1 MPAPGNIVINDG
13 ATTPV
18 AHTFK
23 PISRDA
29 NGVVHYADQS
39 GGVPIGYARVTIN
52 VKQAPATLAPGST
65 AKSTVNRVRFK
76 IEIPVLEVTSPSTG
90 SGIQPAPTVAYTTM
104 ASLEFVIPTRTA
116 ELDRKHI
123 LAYAKNLLSA
133 TLATDLVVNSEA
145 LL

>member
-1 MPAPGNIVINDG
+1 MPALGNLVINDG
-13 ATTPV
+13 ATAPV

-23 PISRDA
+23 PIMLDA
-29 NGVVHYADQS
+29 NGIAHYADQIS
-39 GGVPIGYARVTIN
+39 GVPIGYARVTVN
-52 VKQAPATLAPGST
+52 VKQAPATLAPGSN

-76 IEIPVLEVTSPSTG
+76 VEVPVLEVTSPSTG

-123 LAYAKNLLSA
+123 LAYAKNLLSNA
-133 TLATDLVVNSEA
+133 LATDLVVNMEA
-145 LL
+145 VY